1 MATPDISQ
9 QANYQDGNSVFD
21 SVFILEKLDY
31 DFTKSGPITIT
42 DLNVTGIAT
51 FGTSSTTI
59 DGATDTIQVGTALT
73 IGHTQGLQFHTQ
85 NLHSTGF
92 EVNQINISGIATV
105 GSDLYLTGALVDTSG
120 DTGSSGQILASTGA
134 GTNWIDANTT
144 SVLNATNVG
153 VNLNGTNANQ
163 FISFFGASSG
173 NNPNRVD
180 AAFTYNPSTNTMSGI
195 NYSGTSTFTNTKV
208 TGIATAAILEVEGQL
223 RDGDGNFGSAGQVLT
238 SDGTDTKWD
247 ASSNL
252 PAGSSAQIAITD
264 VSSGTPRLLLA
275 TGSGTQKDVLSN
287 SNLTYNISTQVIAGK
302 ISNISNHDTDDLSEG
317 STNQYFTTARARASV
332 SATGDLSYNSGT
344 GQFSVSVP
352 SAFVSGMIILWSGNT
367 SNIPTGFVLCD
378 GNNGTPNLTD
388 RFVVGAGSAYGVGAT
403 GGSSSVTLSIAN
415 LPSHNHSFSG
425 STSHSHTINNHT
437 HSFSGSGSSSHSHGI
452 PKGRGGSQANI
463 QNYVPSPRVEQ
474 VQSSFS
480 SDSANVSVSISGTT
494 GNPSDR
500 GTNSQ
505 TVSIS
510 GTTGSQGS
518 GTAHENRPPY
528 YALCYIMKT

>member
-1 MATPDISQ
+1 MASQDISQ

-31 DFTKSGPITIT
+31 DFTKSGTINLSALNVLGISTFNSDVTFGGDISLDEITCRNA
-42 DLNVTGIAT
+42 DVTGIAT
-51 FGTSSTTI
+51 VSG
-59 DGATDTIQVGTALT
+59 
-73 IGHTQGLQFHTQ
+73 
-85 NLHSTGF
+85 NLFSKS
-92 EVNQINISGIATV
+92 N
-105 GSDLYLTGALVDTSG
+105 LYLTGALVDTSG
-120 DTGSSGQILASTGA
+120 DTGSSGQILASTGS

-163 FISFFGASSG
+163 FVSFFGASSG

-195 NYSGTSTFTNTKV
+195 NYSGTSTFTNSKV

-252 PAGSSAQIAITD
+252 PSGSSAKIAITD
-264 VSSGTPRLLLA
+264 VTSGTPRLLLA

-287 SNLTYNISTQVIAGK
+287 SNLTYNTSTQVIAGK

-332 SATGDLSYNSGT
+332 SATGDLSYNSSN
-344 GQFSVSVP
+344 GQFSVNVP

-367 SNIPTGFVLCD
+367 GNIPSGFVLCD

-388 RFVVGAGSAYGVGAT
+388 RFVVGAGAAYSPGAT
-403 GGSSSVTLSIAN
+403 GGSSSVTLSTSQ

-425 STSHSHTINNHT
+425 SSSHSHTINNHT
-437 HSFSGSGSSSHSHGI
+437 HSFSANTNNQGAHVHNLLYNHGAFGGSSGAVTPRSGNTPVTPGI
-452 PKGRGGSQANI
+452 SGRVSNEGGHAHN
-463 QNYVPSPRVEQ
+463 
-474 VQSSFS
+474 
-480 SDSANVSVSISGTT
+480 ISGTT
-494 GNPSDR
+494 GNPSNT

-505 TVSIS
+505 TVTIS
-510 GTTGSQGS
+510 GNTGSTGS
-518 GTAHENRPPY
+518 GSSVENRPPY

>member
-1 MATPDISQ
+1 MTNIPDISQ
-9 QANYQDGNSVFD
+9 DAHYRGGNAIFD
-21 SVFILEKLDY
+21 RIHVLDKIVY
-31 DFTKSGPITIT
+31 NFATDDITT
-42 DLNVTGIAT
+42 RNLTVTGIAT

-85 NLHSTGF
+85 NLHIDGF
-92 EVNQINISGIATV
+92 EVNQVNISGIATI
-105 GSDLYLTGALVDTSG
+105 GSNLYLTGALVDTSG

-153 VNLNGTNANQ
+153 VNLNGTNTNQ
-163 FISFFGASSG
+163 FVSFFGANSG

-287 SNLTYNISTQVIAGK
+287 SNLTYNTSTQVIAGK

-317 STNQYFTTARARASV
+317 STNLYHTIARVRAAV
-332 SATGDLSYNSGT
+332 SATGDLTYNSSN

-367 SNIPTGFVLCD
+367 GNIPTGFVLCD

-403 GGSSSVTLSIAN
+403 GGSSSVTLSTSN
-415 LPSHNHSFSG
+415 LPSHNHPFSAT
-425 STSHSHTINNHT
+425 TSSVNLSHNHGYQSAN
-437 HSFSGSGSSSHSHGI
+437 HPGSGPEQNQS
-452 PKGRGGSQANI
+452 GG
-463 QNYVPSPRVEQ
+463 PEDRT
-474 VQSSFS
+474 SF
-480 SDSANVSVSISGTT
+480 NVNKTT
-494 GNPSDR
+494 GNAL
-500 GTNSQ
+500 GNHNH
-505 TVSIS
+505 TVS
-510 GTTGSQGS
+510 GTTGSTGS
-518 GTAHENRPPY
+518 GSGHENRPPY

>member
-1 MATPDISQ
+1 MASPDISQ

-31 DFTKSGPITIT
+31 DFTKSGPITVSELNVLGISTFNSDVTFGGDISLDEIT
-42 DLNVTGIAT
+42 CRNADVTGIAT
-51 FGTSSTTI
+51 VSG
-59 DGATDTIQVGTALT
+59 
-73 IGHTQGLQFHTQ
+73 
-85 NLHSTGF
+85 NLFSKS
-92 EVNQINISGIATV
+92 N
-105 GSDLYLTGALVDTSG
+105 LYLTGALVDTSG
-120 DTGSSGQILASTGA
+120 DTGSSGQILASTGS

-163 FISFFGASSG
+163 FVSFFGTSSG

-195 NYSGTSTFTNTKV
+195 NYSGTSTFTNSKV

-252 PAGSSAQIAITD
+252 PAGSSAKIAITD
-264 VSSGTPRLLLA
+264 VTSGTTRLLLS

-287 SNLTYNISTQVIAGK
+287 SNLTYNTSTQIITGK
-302 ISNISNHDTDDLSEG
+302 ISSLSNHDTDDLSEG

-332 SATGDLSYNSGT
+332 SATGDLSYNSSN

-367 SNIPTGFVLCD
+367 GNIPTGFVLCD

-388 RFVVGAGSAYGVGAT
+388 RFVVGAGAAYSPGAT
-403 GGSSSVTLSIAN
+403 GGSSSVTLSTSQ

-425 STSHSHTINNHT
+425 SSSHSHTINNHT
-437 HSFSGSGSSSHSHGI
+437 HTFSASTNNQGSHVHNLLYNHGAFGGSSGAVTPRSGNTPVVPGISGRVSSEGGHSHSM
-452 PKGRGGSQANI
+452 
-463 QNYVPSPRVEQ
+463 
-474 VQSSFS
+474 
-480 SDSANVSVSISGTT
+480 SGTT
-494 GNPSDR
+494 GNPSNR
-500 GTNSQ
+500 GTNTQ
-505 TVSIS
+505 TVTIS
-510 GTTGSQGS
+510 GNTGSTGS
-518 GTAHENRPPY
+518 GSSVENRPPY